1 VFLDV
6 NFMTLQTEFDNL
18 VQLQKEGIYLFTTHL
33 TGDLFDYLKDDY
45 NFETSLR
52 LVNDLSQQLK
62 IQSIKNFEL
71 KCKKLILNLF
81 TKLVLN
87 YVESVLMKRD
97 YDPWKNLNFTYNEYG
112 KPQLVINGKP
122 LQFNSSSS
130 NCILSLVISRQEFPV
145 GIDLSH
151 SKQKISSINFLQEFK
166 PIFNDYE
173 YRYLSSIAS
182 ASEKYLYFNLIWTLK
197 EAFTKLL
204 GCGLNIELSQFFFK
218 IIDNIEL
225 IEPKYDQK
233 MMSQFDVIWQK
244 NIEINID
251 QLVEKKNIWLNQ
263 LQNFNFHCQSGILKA
278 PNNDLPVI
286 ISIISQISPMI
297 ESFNI
302 NFVRILQLQ

>member
-1 VFLDV
+1 
-6 NFMTLQTEFDNL
+6 MTLQTEFNNF
-18 VQLQKEGIYLFTTHL
+18 VQLQEEGIYLFTTHL
-33 TGDLFDYLKDDY
+33 TEELFDYLKDDY

-62 IQSIKNFEL
+62 IQSIKDFEL

-87 YVESVLMKRD
+87 YIESVLMKCE

-130 NCILSLVISRQEFPV
+130 NYILSLVISRQEFPV

-166 PIFNDYE
+166 PIFNDHE
-173 YRYLSSIAS
+173 YHYLSSIAS
-182 ASEKYLYFNLIWTLK
+182 ASEKYLCFNLIWTLK

-225 IEPKYDQK
+225 IEPKYDQN
-233 MMSQFDVIWQK
+233 MISQFGVIWQK

-251 QLVEKKNIWLNQ
+251 QLVEKENVWLNQ
-263 LQNFNFHCQSGILKA
+263 LKNFNFYCQSGILKA

-286 ISIISQISPMI
+286 ISIISQVSPII